1 MGATSQASRGR
12 LRGRLSAPWCG
23 YSASHCASIAGFGT
37 LAGSLHRPGQSGGEF
52 WGRGIWELES
62 GSARAVDSEL
72 DLGLGD
78 LGGGNE
84 AVARGSLLI
93 TNKTQKSDATS
104 FLHASPLLQLNVV
117 RTAGE
122 RGVAVGTRR
131 SCVGFGNWYALED
144 GTDDQAD
151 RPEADAEQPKPPVE
165 WDGAGKGA

>member
-84 AVARGSLLI
+84 AVVAGGGMGKGGRDAGCSSLEVVWSGCARVASEEPRFGVRP
-93 TNKTQKSDATS
+93 AGE
-104 FLHASPLLQLNVV
+104 ASPANY
-117 RTAGE
+117 G
-122 RGVAVGTRR
+122 
-131 SCVGFGNWYALED
+131 
-144 GTDDQAD
+144 
-151 RPEADAEQPKPPVE
+151 
-165 WDGAGKGA
+165 